1 MQIIQDFKDYTN
13 NTFEL
18 SPFQEKAC
26 QSIIQ
31 NKHVLVTAHTGSG
44 KTLPAEF
51 AIYYFVHVL
60 KKKVIYTSP
69 IKALSNQKYKE
80 FKDKYK
86 SMEVGILTGDIKHN
100 PEADIL
106 IMTTEI
112 LQNNCFKQQNR
123 GLFLDFEINMEEEL
137 GCVIFDEV
145 HYIDDEDRGTI
156 WEQTMIMLPDHI
168 PFVMLSATIGQKEI
182 FAKWIEKITNKE
194 VVICHYDKRVVPLCF
209 YEYYNI
215 PDKYVSNIKDKSKK
229 DLFHSKLK
237 SNLKKIKMNDFYDYN
252 ILKNTKKCNF
262 ELSKDKYHVA
272 QKFVVNECLKELRDN
287 DMFPCLMFVFSR
299 KQVEHYAQQITT
311 PLYLEGEKDSYIEPY
326 FRQKIVNHFSNWRE
340 YISLPEYKFYADLL
354 EKGIGIHHA
363 GMLPVFRE
371 IMEIMYEQKYIKC
384 LIATETF
391 AIGLNM
397 PTRTVLF
404 TSLYKHDGNKMRM
417 LRSHE
422 FTQMA
427 GRAGRR
433 NLDKIGHV
441 ILMSNFYEDPSETE
455 YNHLF
460 QTTPKVLKSKFRI
473 SYHLVLNYLHIY
485 SEDDFIQ
492 MVEKSL
498 MNIDIENQ
506 IKKNIINLKSLKN
519 ELQVYENMMT
529 AYDFNLIE
537 FFKHYDDI
545 KEKMKLSKNKEK
557 KKLSREIKNIE
568 ETHSQRMKQKHIYEK
583 YTNLLQSIKQEN
595 IEKEFAENYIKE
607 QIKGLYN
614 LLEKNGFIDGNKKPT
629 QKGLNACY
637 LHELPSLVFC
647 DFYENNN
654 KLKDYN
660 ETEIIC
666 ILSCFYDLKVKDDY
680 KEHNPSCVKREL
692 SYIKEKMNYYI
703 DNEFNFN
710 LYITCKYNLQY
721 DLMEYIKTWYE
732 TIENENQCVE
742 FLNTLKQEKDIFIG
756 DFMKCCMKIINMCN
770 ELSVFCENDMNFEL
784 LEKIKKIQ
792 TKIQKHIVTNQSFYL

>member
-44 KTLPAEF
+44 KTLPAEL

-311 PLYLEGEKDSYIEPY
+311 PLYLEGEK
-326 FRQKIVNHFSNWRE
+326 F
-340 YISLPEYKFYADLL
+340 
-354 EKGIGIHHA
+354 
-363 GMLPVFRE
+363 
-371 IMEIMYEQKYIKC
+371 
-384 LIATETF
+384 
-391 AIGLNM
+391 
-397 PTRTVLF
+397 
-404 TSLYKHDGNKMRM
+404 
-417 LRSHE
+417 
-422 FTQMA
+422 
-427 GRAGRR
+427 
-433 NLDKIGHV
+433 
-441 ILMSNFYEDPSETE
+441 
-455 YNHLF
+455 
-460 QTTPKVLKSKFRI
+460 
-473 SYHLVLNYLHIY
+473 IY
-485 SEDDFIQ
+485 
-492 MVEKSL
+492 
-498 MNIDIENQ
+498 
-506 IKKNIINLKSLKN
+506 
-519 ELQVYENMMT
+519 
-529 AYDFNLIE
+529 
-537 FFKHYDDI
+537 
-545 KEKMKLSKNKEK
+545 
-557 KKLSREIKNIE
+557 
-568 ETHSQRMKQKHIYEK
+568 
-583 YTNLLQSIKQEN
+583 
-595 IEKEFAENYIKE
+595 
-607 QIKGLYN
+607 
-614 LLEKNGFIDGNKKPT
+614 
-629 QKGLNACY
+629 
-637 LHELPSLVFC
+637 
-647 DFYENNN
+647 
-654 KLKDYN
+654 
-660 ETEIIC
+660 
-666 ILSCFYDLKVKDDY
+666 
-680 KEHNPSCVKREL
+680 
-692 SYIKEKMNYYI
+692 
-703 DNEFNFN
+703 
-710 LYITCKYNLQY
+710 
-721 DLMEYIKTWYE
+721 
-732 TIENENQCVE
+732 
-742 FLNTLKQEKDIFIG
+742 
-756 DFMKCCMKIINMCN
+756 
-770 ELSVFCENDMNFEL
+770 
-784 LEKIKKIQ
+784 
-792 TKIQKHIVTNQSFYL
+792 